1 MQEGGRLTIH
11 TELEEL
17 DDEYVA
23 AYGSGKPGRY
33 ALITVA
39 DTGHGINAETQKKI
53 FEPFFTTKGIG
64 EGTGLGLA
72 ISYGII
78 KQHSGYIKVYSEP
91 GQGTVFKIYLPLA
104 EETASLHK
112 KKEIA
117 VPVKGGNETILVAE
131 DDASL
136 RNLAR
141 IVLESFGYTVIS
153 AEDGED
159 AIAKFMENRDRINLA
174 LLDMIMPKKNGK
186 EVSEA
191 IRKVNPRIKVLFVSG
206 YTMDIIK
213 TKDMTEPS
221 FDFIHKPFQPKDLLI
236 KMREVLDR

>member
-1 MQEGGRLTIH
+1 M
-11 TELEEL
+11 
-17 DDEYVA
+17 D
-23 AYGSGKPGRY
+23 
-33 ALITVA
+33 
-39 DTGHGINAETQKKI
+39 AETQKKI

-78 KQHSGYIKVYSEP
+78 KQHCGFINVYSEP
-91 GQGTVFKIYLPLA
+91 GHGTVFKIYLPLS
-104 EETASLHK
+104 EEAASRDRKL
-112 KKEIA
+112 EA
-117 VPVKGGNETILVAE
+117 GVPVMGGNETVLVAE

-136 RNLAR
+136 RELTK
-141 IVLESFGYTVIS
+141 IILESFGYTVIS

-159 AIAKFMENRDRINLA
+159 VITKFMANRERISLV

-191 IRKVNPRIKVLFVSG
+191 IRKVSPRIKILFMSG

-213 TKDMTEPS
+213 AEEWTES
-221 FDFIHKPFQPKDLLI
+221 GFDFIHKPSSPSDLL
-236 KMREVLDR
+236 KKVREILDR